1 MNNSRAVIWYETGSV
16 EEVHLQDPPYE
27 VGACVQREY
36 FDVSDPDKGIFVDRM
51 YIDSGD
57 AIDGEDGYRE
67 LTKRIQVISP
77 DNLASAIS
85 VEIHGIEV
93 LRRDPSAKADCGL
106 AVTSAGNLGFTEDE
120 KGKTATW
127 RGEALAL
134 ALDRLH
140 EMGPEGDAEISR
152 RLDAFFS
159 RENEEGRREDGGT
172 APAGTNPPREVR
184 EDLTSFCEPDVSPAG
199 WGDAE
204 GAFDDS
210 L

>member
-27 VGACVQREY
+27 VGACIQREY

-57 AIDGEDGYRE
+57 AIDGEDDYRE

-93 LRRDPSAKADCGL
+93 LRRDPSARADCGL
-106 AVTSAGNLGFTEDE
+106 AVTSAVNLGFTEDE
-120 KGKTATW
+120 TGKSPAW

-140 EMGPEGDAEISR
+140 VMGPEGDAEISR

-159 RENEEGRREDGGT
+159 KVDGSRAREAGGAT
-172 APAGTNPPREVR
+172 A
-184 EDLTSFCEPDVSPAG
+184 
-199 WGDAE
+199 
-204 GAFDDS
+204 
-210 L
+210 